1 MAGVAPNGNIW
12 LLRGVP
18 IDMAHTKTYRPKS
31 AADQFTAFSAYK
43 KYTLTE
49 QTYIRHSINSIRV
62 EYSADDVIDCNY
74 MIFQNSAFS
83 NKYFYAF
90 ITDVEY
96 VSNNTCRIVFEI
108 DNLQTYYFDIDFL
121 PSLIA
126 REHSAT
132 DNIGDS
138 VTPEPILAS
147 GQEIYSNPQAFQHDA
162 NGLYTVVVT
171 TKDLLNPTQSR
182 VYTTFTHFT
191 LGGLVMAG
199 AYNVCNVTSESLSD
213 FANVITNYIETAGGL
228 GEIIAIY
235 AIPKDAYP
243 NGNWD
248 STHSWLAPIVNPN
261 MPDPKYYEVVKPTKG
276 DTLDGYSP
284 SNAKLYTYPYCFLRV
299 SDYRGATKD
308 FRYEYMGDGSHFRV
322 VNSGIMP
329 APSEQLTALGYAG
342 TDTQMSEWDNA
353 MWISNYPTP
362 TFSVSE
368 FSDYYGANH
377 NSQIAKQLSNIFTSV
392 VAGVTAG
399 QGASGYQSDSGETM
413 PVSNPINNVTSAIN
427 NAITFYGK
435 QQDLINRT
443 SVINANQ
450 SSFLSLMYGRD
461 LFGTYRVCFNKTVL
475 QMYDDYFT
483 RFGYAVNRI
492 KVPYFWNALGRTK
505 YNYCKTQEANIR
517 SKSAT
522 TGVPMGALSDITN
535 IFNNGICLWENMS
548 EVGFYSNNPV
558 RE

>member
-18 IDMAHTKTYRPKS
+18 VDMAHTKTYRPKS
-31 AADQFTAFSAYK
+31 AADQFTAFSVYK

-74 MIFQNSAFS
+74 MIFQTSTFS
-83 NKYFYAF
+83 GKYFYAF

-96 VSNNTCRIVFEI
+96 VSNNTCRIIFDI

-126 REHSAT
+126 REHSDT

-138 VTPEPILAS
+138 VTPEPILAT
-147 GQEIYSNPQAFQHDA
+147 GQEVYSNPQAFQHEES
-162 NGLYTVVVT
+162 GLYTVVVT
-171 TKDLLNPTQSR
+171 TKDLLNPTGR
-182 VYTTFTHFT
+182 IYTTFTHFT
-191 LGGLVMAG
+191 LRGLVLAG
-199 AYNVCNVTSESLSD
+199 AYNICNVTSESLSD
-213 FANVITNYIETAGGL
+213 FVNVITNYIETAGGV
-228 GEIIAIY
+228 GEIIAVY

-248 STHSWLAPIVNPN
+248 STHTWLAPRVNPN
-261 MPDPKYYEVVKPTKG
+261 MPDGKFYDVVKPVKG

-308 FRYEYMGDGSHFRV
+308 FRYEYMESSSQFRV

-329 APSEQLTALGYAG
+329 SPSEQLTCRSYAG
-342 TDTQMSEWDNA
+342 TDSQMAEWDNA
-353 MWISNYPTP
+353 MWVSNYPTP

-377 NSQIAKQLSNIFTSV
+377 NSQIAQQLGNIVTSI
-392 VAGVTAG
+392 GSFITLG
-399 QGASGYQSDSGETM
+399 FGASSYESDSGNM
-413 PVSNPINNVTSAIN
+413 PISNPINNVTSSIN

-435 QQDLINRT
+435 QQDLLNRT
-443 SVINANQ
+443 SVMNANQ

-461 LFGTYRVCFNKTVL
+461 LFGSYRVCFNKTVL
-475 QMYDDYFT
+475 KIYDDYFT
-483 RFGYAVNRI
+483 RFGYAVNSI
-492 KVPYFWNALGRTK
+492 KVPYFGYGRGRTK
-505 YNYCKTQEANIR
+505 YNYCKTQEANIK

-522 TGVPMGALSDITN
+522 TGVPMGALTDIVN
-535 IFNNGICLWENMS
+535 IFNNGICLWENMG
-548 EVGFYSNNPV
+548 EVGKYSVNPV